1 MFKKII
7 AIAFVSVLLM
17 GCSLFQ
23 KQETEPKQAVTEPI
37 VPVMDEAKPETN
49 ELTQNFKDGDYYLK
63 AVRDNNPVLCKKILN
78 GEIKAKCEV
87 KLASGVKE

>member
-7 AIAFVSVLLM
+7 AVAFVSVLLM

-23 KQETEPKQAVTEPI
+23 KEETELKQAATEPV
-37 VPVMDEAKPETN
+37 VPVMDEAKPETD
-49 ELTQNFKDGDYYLK
+49 ELTRNFKDGDYYLK

-78 GEIKAKCEV
+78 AEIEAKCE
-87 KLASGVKE
+87 KRLASVGK